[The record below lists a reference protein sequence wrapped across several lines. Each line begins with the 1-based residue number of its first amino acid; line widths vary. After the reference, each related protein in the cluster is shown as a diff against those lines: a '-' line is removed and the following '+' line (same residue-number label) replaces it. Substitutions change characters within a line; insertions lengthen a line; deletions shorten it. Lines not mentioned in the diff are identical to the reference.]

1 MKVNLLGVD
10 TGGTFT
16 DFVHYDGAS
25 LRTHKVLSTPAAPE
39 QAILQGVAEMGLDR
53 TGLRVIHGS
62 TIATNAAL
70 ERKGVKTVYIA
81 NRGFGDVLSIGRQA
95 RRELYNLQPPLQ
107 TPPVPAELCLETGG
121 RLGADGSVLEEL
133 TAADLATL
141 RARVDEL
148 KPEAVA
154 VNLLFSFL
162 DPGFEERIAAAMPE
176 DVFVSLSSRVL
187 PEYREYE
194 RGLCTWLN
202 AYVGPRVQ
210 GYLARLQQ
218 GLVPA
223 RIAVMRSS
231 GETCAAAQAGR
242 EAVHLLL
249 SGPAGGLNAARFVG
263 ETAGERRL
271 LTFDMGG
278 TSTDVAL
285 IDGALRLTGRGRI
298 GPWPVGVPMVDMHS
312 IGAGGGSIAYVDA
325 GGALQVGP
333 ESAGASPGPACY
345 GAGGTL
351 PTVTDANL
359 VLGRL
364 PPEAALGGSLRLEP
378 QRAQAVM
385 ADLARQLGLASAE
398 AAAEGVIR
406 LANEHMAGALRVI
419 SVQRGID
426 PRGCALFAFGGAG
439 GMHVCALADMLA
451 MRRAIVPARA
461 GVLSALGMLVA
472 PAGRQLSRTVGC
484 LLEEGVAG
492 LINETV
498 RDLSARGRRALREE
512 GVEDADIIEVPAL
525 DLCYRG
531 QSSTLSLPWQD
542 VVTAI
547 AGFHQ
552 VHEQHYGHRLERP
565 VELVNVRL
573 GLCTAGRDLDLA
585 LPRGTVPPPRPGRVQ
600 GPGGEV
606 PVYQGGE
613 LAPGYT
619 LRGPALVA
627 ESLATAWVMPGWQ
640 AVTDGL
646 GNLLLEKQDRPS

>member
-385 ADLARQLGLASAE
+385 ADLARQLGLASAG

-426 PRGCALFAFGGAG
+426 PRGFALFAFGGAG

-472 PAGRQLSRTVGC
+472 PAGRQLSRTLGC
-484 LLEEGVAG
+484 LLEEKVAV

-512 GVEDADIIEVPAL
+512 GVDDAAIIEVPAL

-531 QSSTLSLPWQD
+531 QSSTLSLSWQD
-542 VVTAI
+542 VATAI

-552 VHEQHYGHRLERP
+552 AHEQHYGHRLERP

-573 GLCTAGRDLDLA
+573 GLRTDGRDLDLA
-585 LPRGTVPPPRPGRVQ
+585 LPRGTTSPPRPGRVQ
-600 GPGGEV
+600 GPDGEV
-606 PVYQGGE
+606 PVYQGSE

-627 ESLATAWVMPGWQ
+627 ESLATTWIMPGWQ
-640 AVTDGL
+640 AVTDRL
-646 GNLLLEKQDRPS
+646 GNLLLEKQDRAS